1 VNRSYDLVVIGAG
14 INGTGVA
21 QAAAAAGHSVLI
33 LEKSGVATG
42 TSSRSSKL
50 IHGGLRYLET
60 AQFRLVRES
69 LRERALLLRNA
80 PDLVRLQP
88 FYIPIYRTTRR
99 RPWQLRIGLSLY
111 ALLAG
116 PDRSAIFSVLPES
129 CWDRLDG
136 LITDDLQTVFCYH
149 DAQTDDRLLTKAVF
163 DSALKMGAEAS
174 IPATFMA
181 ARLHKVGCTVEFSEG
196 GRPQT
201 CSSRVLVNAAGP
213 WVNEILSGIEPA
225 QAMLRIDCIRGSHI
239 TLPESTQEGIYYVES
254 PRDGRAVFVMPWH
267 NHTTMVGTTETRY
280 RGNPDAVL
288 PLGNEKVYL
297 LHVLVHYFP
306 RFAHFKS
313 SDLVDSFAGIRVLMK
328 KPGHA
333 FHRSRE
339 VVLHLDRKVSPRVIS
354 IYGGKLTTYRA
365 TAEKVMRIANG
376 ALPGRSKVADT
387 HTLKLN
393 YPRL

>member
-1 VNRSYDLVVIGAG
+1 MNSSYDVVVIGAG
-14 INGTGVA
+14 INGAGVA
-21 QAAAAAGHSVLI
+21 QAAAASGYSVLI
-33 LEKSGVATG
+33 LEKSGIAHG

-69 LRERALLLRNA
+69 LRERTLLLRNA

-88 FYIPIYRTTRR
+88 FYIPLYRTTRR
-99 RPWQLRIGLSLY
+99 RPWQLRVGLSLY

-116 PDRSAIFSVLPES
+116 PERSAIFTTLPKS
-129 CWDRLDG
+129 RWNRLDG
-136 LITDDLQTVFCYH
+136 LITHDLQTVFCYH
-149 DAQTDDRLLTKAVF
+149 DAQTDDRLLTNAVL
-163 DSALKMGAEAS
+163 DSAMDLGAEAS

-181 ARLHKVGCTVEFSEG
+181 ARLHKDGCTVEFTEQ
-196 GRPQT
+196 GRPRT

-225 QAMLRIDCIRGSHI
+225 QGTLGIDCIRGSHI
-239 TLPESTQEGIYYVES
+239 TLPEPTHEGIYYVES

-267 NHTTMVGTTETRY
+267 NDTTMVGTTETRY
-280 RGNPDAVL
+280 RGNPDEVL
-288 PLGNEKVYL
+288 PLGNEKSYL
-297 LHVLVHYFP
+297 LHVLAHYFP
-306 RFAHFKS
+306 RFTHFKP
-313 SDLVDSFAGIRVLMK
+313 SDLVESFAGIRVLMK

-339 VVLHLDRKVSPRVIS
+339 VVLHLDRKVNPRLIS

-365 TAEKVMRIANG
+365 TAEKVIRIAGG
-376 ALPGRSKVADT
+376 ALPERSMVADT
-387 HTLKLN
+387 RTLKLTAH
-393 YPRL
+393 